1 MAETVHLFLKVNGK
15 DVKGESTIH
24 TDGRADSIECLTYAQ
39 SVAAVTEGA
48 SSQVTGRRQFT
59 PVTITKRIDKASPVL
74 LKALG
79 TNEKID
85 GTFKFYRPNPA
96 GDGTTEQFYSVVLED
111 GKISKISQGGDSSS
125 DLPPTE
131 EVSFVFKTITWTYTN
146 GGATHKDSWK

>member
-15 DVKGESTIH
+15 PVKGESTINSE
-24 TDGRADSIECLTYAQ
+24 GRADSIECLTYNQA
-39 SVAAVTEGA
+39 VTAVTEGA

-59 PVTITKRIDKASPVL
+59 PIQISKRIDKSSPVL

-96 GDGTTEQFYSVVLED
+96 GDGTTEQFYTVELED
-111 GKISKISQGGDSSS
+111 GKISGISQSGSAGS
-125 DLPPTE
+125 DQPPTE
-131 EVSFVFKTITWTYTN
+131 QVSFVFKTITWTYTN

>member
-15 DVKGESTIH
+15 PVKGESTIQ
-24 TDGRADSIECLTYAQ
+24 TEGRADSIECLSYAQ
-39 SVAAVTEGA
+39 SVTAVTEGA

-59 PVTITKRIDKASPVL
+59 PIKVTKRIDKSSPVL

-79 TNEKID
+79 TNEKIE

-96 GDGTTEQFYSVVLED
+96 GDGTTEQFYSVELED
-111 GKISKISQGGDSSS
+111 GKISGISQTGTAGSDS
-125 DLPPTE
+125 PPLE
-131 EVSFVFKTITWTYTN
+131 EISFVFKTITWTYTN